1 MQRKK
6 IYQMLA
12 VFVSATFLVTGC
24 GNNAGSSSSSS
35 AKKQSESTSKPSSTD
50 TSSGKSSS
58 AKSSTNSDTKDGVR
72 TITDTKGNEVQIPE
86 KIDKVAT
93 TIGAFAQITNMVGGT
108 DKLVASISKL
118 SDMYHTVWPNA
129 NPNNNDASNV
139 ESIIDSGAQ
148 VVYGPNIDD
157 QQAQQLKDAGI
168 AVVTVDSFSNA
179 DELKKSITLIAEIL
193 GDDSPEKAKA
203 FNNFFDNTINYVQDM
218 TRDLKDDEKVKV
230 LNLRYSGDNYT
241 TVNNADI
248 SSFYVECAG
257 GIVSSSDYTGADQG
271 TAMVV
276 STEQILKWNPDV
288 IFTMGQGAR
297 DQIKKDPTLASV
309 SAVQNDKVYTEPSGT
324 YPWSVRSAEGA
335 LMPLFLAKIMYP
347 DTFSDLNLND
357 KIKEF
362 YKDFYDYDLTDDQVK
377 SIEAGD
383 K

>member
-1 MQRKK
+1 
-6 IYQMLA
+6 ML
-12 VFVSATFLVTGC
+12 FRS
-24 GNNAGSSSSSS
+24 
-35 AKKQSESTSKPSSTD
+35 
-50 TSSGKSSS
+50 
-58 AKSSTNSDTKDGVR
+58 
-72 TITDTKGNEVQIPE
+72 
-86 KIDKVAT
+86 
-93 TIGAFAQITNMVGGT
+93 
-108 DKLVASISKL
+108 
-118 SDMYHTVWPNA
+118 
-129 NPNNNDASNV
+129 
-139 ESIIDSGAQ
+139 
-148 VVYGPNIDD
+148 
-157 QQAQQLKDAGI
+157 GI

>member
-1 MQRKK
+1 
-6 IYQMLA
+6 
-12 VFVSATFLVTGC
+12 
-24 GNNAGSSSSSS
+24 
-35 AKKQSESTSKPSSTD
+35 
-50 TSSGKSSS
+50 
-58 AKSSTNSDTKDGVR
+58 
-72 TITDTKGNEVQIPE
+72 
-86 KIDKVAT
+86 
-93 TIGAFAQITNMVGGT
+93 
-108 DKLVASISKL
+108 
-118 SDMYHTVWPNA
+118 
-129 NPNNNDASNV
+129 
-139 ESIIDSGAQ
+139 
-148 VVYGPNIDD
+148 
-157 QQAQQLKDAGI
+157 
-168 AVVTVDSFSNA
+168 
-179 DELKKSITLIAEIL
+179 
-193 GDDSPEKAKA
+193 
-203 FNNFFDNTINYVQDM
+203 M